1 MQNKETKKT
10 VLVRKQKGYLFYAGV
25 TVFLVAAI
33 VVGGIFL
40 QKSYSNVNYKTAT
53 VGNETFTLE
62 VASTDADREKGLSEK
77 DSIPADGGMLF
88 DFGAYGDWRMWMV
101 QMRFPIDIVWLT
113 QDQKIVHIKHNATP
127 AEYPEIYKSPSPAY
141 YVVEL
146 PSGTMKRLDVQVGDS
161 ISF

>member
-10 VLVRKQKGYLFYAGV
+10 VLVRKQKGYLFYAGI
-25 TVFLVAAI
+25 TIALVAVI
-33 VVGGIFL
+33 VLGGIFL
-40 QKSYSNVNYKTAT
+40 QKSYNNVTYKSAT
-53 VGNETFTLE
+53 VGGATFNLE
-62 VASTDADREKGLSEK
+62 VVATEADREKGLSER
-77 DSIPADGGMLF
+77 DSIPSDGGMLF

-127 AEYPEIYKSPSPAY
+127 AEYPEIYKSETPAY
-141 YVVEL
+141 YVLEL
-146 PSGTMKRLDVQVGDS
+146 PSGTMERLNVQVGDS